1 MSMASYMCTLIWGSI
16 ILFPLFF
23 MCMNWWKRCT
33 YAIFDVP
40 ETVYDSL
47 GRLTRG
53 GLGNLTLTVI
63 DNCFSANKANILYN
77 HLSNSQ
83 MKGFTFINAAMALDY
98 NNNEFSH
105 FEANMVPIRNLTNMI
120 VDIRWQSFCCM

>member
-1 MSMASYMCTLIWGSI
+1 MASFMCTLIWGSI
-16 ILFPLFF
+16 IILPLFC

-33 YAIFDVP
+33 YPIYDVP

-53 GLGNLTLTVI
+53 SLTNMTLTVV

-77 HLSNSQ
+77 ILSNSS
-83 MKGFTFINAAMALDY
+83 MKGFTFINAATAFDY

-105 FEANMVPIRNLTNMI
+105 FEANMAPIRNLTNMI
-120 VDIRWQSFCCM
+120 VDIRWYNSGCF